1 MFIFLWPYE
10 HLNPNYMTDFVDDRQ
25 KLHYSPKKSVKLSL
39 TKEDSLEVIRKHP
52 SIMTFMN
59 YH

>member
-1 MFIFLWPYE
+1 
-10 HLNPNYMTDFVDDRQ
+10 MTDFVDDRQ

-59 YH
+59 YHLLILDSHLLP